1 MGVLAGCRV
10 VELAGIGP
18 APFAGMILADL
29 GAEVVRVDRP
39 GDGLLFAGAER
50 FDLLNR
56 GKKSVLLDLKNP
68 ADLETALAL
77 AARADVLIEG
87 YRPGVTER
95 LGIGPQDC
103 LARNPA
109 LVYGR
114 MTGWGQHGPL
124 ADRAGHDIAYIAL
137 TGALH
142 AIGEAGGPPQIPVN
156 LLGDFGGG
164 GTYLVIGVLAA
175 LWAVRHGAPGQVVDA
190 AIVDGT
196 AHLLALT
203 HGLLGAGAWTDERG
217 VNLLDGGAPFY
228 SVYASSDGRHM
239 AVGALEPKFYAELL
253 DRLGL
258 TEDPA
263 RQHDRAGWPALR
275 ERIAA
280 EFATRTQAEWSE
292 IFAGSD
298 ACVAPVLSLR
308 EAAAHPHLRARGS
321 FVTRDGILQPSP
333 APRFSAAPAEL
344 GGAPPVPGQ
353 HDADEVLEAWARDRA
368 DASLSA
374 ELRSLANLVARSA
387 APPEVLREAAQ
398 RIREVA
404 ETLSEPRPAG

>member
-1 MGVLAGCRV
+1 MGPLAGCRV

-18 APFAGMILADL
+18 GPFAGMILADM

-39 GDGLLFAGAER
+39 GEGMLFPGAER

-56 GKKSVLLDLKNP
+56 GKKSVLLDLKRP
-68 ADLETALAL
+68 ADVRTALEL
-77 AARADVLIEG
+77 VARADVLIEG
-87 YRPGVTER
+87 YRPGVAER
-95 LGIGPQDC
+95 LGVGPDQC

-114 MTGWGQHGPL
+114 MTGWGQDGPL
-124 ADRAGHDIAYIAL
+124 AGQAGHDIAYIAL

-142 AIGEAGGPPQIPVN
+142 AIGEAGGPPQIPLN

-164 GTYLVIGVLAA
+164 GTYLVIGILAA
-175 LWAVRHGAPGQVVDA
+175 LWAVRLGAPGQVVDA

-196 AHLLALT
+196 SHLLALT
-203 HGLLGAGAWTDERG
+203 HGLLAAGGWTDERG

-228 SVYASSDGRHM
+228 SIYATSDGRHM

-258 TEDPA
+258 DEDPG
-263 RQHDRAGWPALR
+263 RQHDRAAWPALR
-275 ERIAA
+275 ERMAGA
-280 EFATRTQAEWSE
+280 FANKTQTQWSE

-308 EAAAHPHLRARGS
+308 EAAGHPHLKARGS
-321 FVTRDGILQPSP
+321 FVTRDGILQPAP
-333 APRFSAAPAEL
+333 APRFSATPAAL
-344 GGAPPVPGQ
+344 GPPPPEPGE
-353 HDADEVLEAWARDRA
+353 HTE
-368 DASLSA
+368 
-374 ELRSLANLVARSA
+374 
-387 APPEVLREAAQ
+387 EVLRAWGITQAAGAPADEPAGAQADEPAGAASDAAAQ
-398 RIREVA
+398 PGEN
-404 ETLSEPRPAG
+404 G